1 MRMKELEAADRELL
15 DCLQGEC
22 LRQKH
27 GLEMIA
33 SESMQPRMALEIA
46 GGVFNNKTA
55 VGNPGNQRLQGSQY
69 ADQLER
75 LAAARACT
83 IFGAEHTNMTP
94 YSGTVANFC
103 AYGAVLTP
111 GDTVLAMDPVTGAH
125 QSHGGSKNIS
135 SKLYDFHF
143 FGLDPKTLDIDYAE
157 AEKKARELS
166 PKLMVIGSA
175 AYPRKIDYARLA
187 EIAHSNGALLM
198 ADIAHFS
205 GLIAAG
211 LSPNPL
217 PHADIV
223 TASTTKTMCGP
234 HSGFVMCRRE
244 LADRVDKGVYP
255 GFVASLH
262 LQTIAAMAYA
272 LGRSQTAEFKA
283 LMARVLSNAQALCEA
298 LKKKGFSIF
307 TDGTDCHMFLLEL
320 HGFGIDGV
328 QFSALLE
335 ELGITV
341 NSKGIPFDPSTVAMG
356 VRMGTT
362 VLSQR
367 GMGEAE
373 MEEIAQILYLAATN
387 PKNGA
392 VLCDLKARVRDLTE
406 RFPIPTEY
414 NIHEV

>member
-1 MRMKELEAADRELL
+1 MLDLKTQDRELF
-15 DCLQGEC
+15 DCLQSERM
-22 LRQKH
+22 RQKY

-33 SESMQPRMALEIA
+33 SESMQPRLALEIA

-69 ADQLER
+69 ADELEK
-75 LAAARACT
+75 LAAKRACA
-83 IFGAEHTNMTP
+83 IFGAEHANMTP
-94 YSGTVANFC
+94 YSGTAANFC
-103 AYGAVLTP
+103 AYGAVLNP

-135 SKLYDFHF
+135 SKIYDFHF
-143 FGLDPKTLDIDYAE
+143 FGLDPQTLDIDYAE
-157 AEKKARELS
+157 AERKARELR
-166 PKLMVIGSA
+166 PKLIVIGSA
-175 AYPRKIDYARLA
+175 AYPRTIDYDRLA
-187 EIAHSNGALLM
+187 GIAHENGALLM

-205 GLIAAG
+205 GLVAAG
-211 LSPNPL
+211 LSSNPV

-234 HSGFVMCRRE
+234 HSGFIMCRGE
-244 LADRVDKGVYP
+244 LAERVDKGVYP

-262 LQTIAAMAYA
+262 LQTVAAMTYA
-272 LGRSQTAEFKA
+272 LGHSQTAEFKA
-283 LMARVLSNAQALCEA
+283 LMARVLSNAQALCQA

-328 QFSALLE
+328 RFSALLE

-341 NSKGIPFDPSTVAMG
+341 NSKGIPFDPSPVAMG

-367 GMGEAE
+367 GMGDEE
-373 MEEIAQILYLAATN
+373 MEEIAEILYQAATHAEDAN
-387 PKNGA
+387 
-392 VLCDLKARVRDLTE
+392 VLATLKTQVRNLAE
-406 RFPIPTEY
+406 RFPIPAAY
-414 NIHEV
+414 NVHEN